1 MEDERII
8 SLFFARDEA
17 AIEGC
22 RAKYGAY
29 LRRVAENVTGS
40 ALDAEECEADA
51 YEAVWRRIPPENS
64 RTGLFRASSG
74 SSLRIKPVSSSAV

>member
-1 MEDERII
+1 MDDERII

-29 LRRVAENVTGS
+29 LRRVAEK
-40 ALDAEECEADA
+40 
-51 YEAVWRRIPPENS
+51 
-64 RTGLFRASSG
+64 
-74 SSLRIKPVSSSAV
+74 LRGKRL